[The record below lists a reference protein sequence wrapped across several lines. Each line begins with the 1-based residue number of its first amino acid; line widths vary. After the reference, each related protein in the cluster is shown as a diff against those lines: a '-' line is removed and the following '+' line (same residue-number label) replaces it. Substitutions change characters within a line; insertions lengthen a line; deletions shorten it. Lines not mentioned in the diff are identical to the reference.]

1 MKLVND
7 MTVWFLKRRFER
19 IEQFMKYPIETQ
31 QRIFS
36 ELIETARYTEWG
48 SRYNYGQIRSVK
60 EFQEQ
65 VPISSYEQFTPTLS
79 AS

>member
-1 MKLVND
+1 MKLVNN

-19 IEQFMKYPIETQ
+19 IEQFMKNPVETQ

-48 SRYNYGQIRSVK
+48 SKI
-60 EFQEQ
+60 
-65 VPISSYEQFTPTLS
+65 
-79 AS
+79 